1 MELLVRGGR
10 ERARRPDRPTRARAA
25 AVLGPRLGLLGASLA
40 LTGGVVYTHYGK
52 ATLALGATALAL
64 APVLW
69 IGLAHR
75 RPPAEVLEAV

>member
-10 ERARRPDRPTRARAA
+10 EPLADQTAHERGRLLEF
-25 AVLGPRLGLLGASLA
+25 LGPRLGLLGASLA

-75 RPPAEVLEAV
+75 RPAEVLEPV